1 MYNLYHFTDATK
13 GKKKQSSRSRKNKIQ
28 KLMIERI
35 TSHKEFP
42 ILKIVPNEY
51 NYSGEDNTENN
62 NASMSTSFWHAHMYN
77 VMIVTSCVLFSCPI
91 LLYPQHNSILYQE
104 YWYEP
109 ILSGSASFILTL
121 SLDTLIAIKYYI
133 KDESMVNSIVFIKLY
148 IATVSAWSL
157 TCSLAYLF
165 WTVGLGFNHPMPLTL
180 SLGYIQYATQYITLN
195 FLFYKKESLSEN
207 MKQRLRSF
215 TMSRIWALFIDLQ
228 YKGLDFVFTFLTPN
242 SSYQWIL
249 AFVIPLMREFNF
261 QILYRI
267 MYESLEVEDE
277 MIRIILIIGINSY
290 NSLYVAIK
298 LGQTA
303 TQMTS
308 IFILSIDFLLNIQA
322 GFKII
327 NLHRSTRAL
336 DIPRITRDL
345 KERDYHLSK
354 LILIELMEV
363 LVPFAYVITVLLA
376 YYGPNAEI
384 LGNIRNDYWQYKS
397 IDDIWKVVL
406 VVLAMFIIDGSSA
419 ILVGC
424 MLWKVCS
431 IHFLRETCKLI
442 GSSWPIIAVNI
453 ANYVNYVS
461 LNVFK
466 HLLRIIIKSYNK
478 CKTLMIIIKFLIH
491 IFSTI
496 SIY

>member
-1 MYNLYHFTDATK
+1 MFEQYQIFDLHYQKIYGFVMYNLFHFTDATK
-13 GKKKQSSRSRKNKIQ
+13 GKKKRSSRSRKNKSQ
-28 KLMIERI
+28 KLRIERI
-35 TSHKEFP
+35 TTNKEFP
-42 ILKIVPNEY
+42 ILKIVPHEY
-51 NYSGEDNTENN
+51 NYSGEDNAENN
-62 NASMSTSFWHAHMYN
+62 NASMSHGSTSFWHAHMYN

-121 SLDTLIAIKYYI
+121 SLDTLISLKFYF
-133 KDESMVNSIVFIKLY
+133 KDDSMVNLVVFLKLY

-157 TCSLAYLF
+157 TCSLVYLF

-207 MKQRLRSF
+207 MKQRLRSY
-215 TMSRIWALFIDLQ
+215 TMSRVWALFIDLQ
-228 YKGLDFVFTFLTPN
+228 FKGLDFVFTFLTSN

-267 MYESLEVEDE
+267 MYESLKVEDE
-277 MIRIILIIGINSY
+277 TIRIIPMIGINSY

-336 DIPRITRDL
+336 DSPSLTRDL
-345 KERDYHLSK
+345 KERDYHL
-354 LILIELMEV
+354 
-363 LVPFAYVITVLLA
+363 
-376 YYGPNAEI
+376 
-384 LGNIRNDYWQYKS
+384 
-397 IDDIWKVVL
+397 
-406 VVLAMFIIDGSSA
+406 
-419 ILVGC
+419 
-424 MLWKVCS
+424 
-431 IHFLRETCKLI
+431 
-442 GSSWPIIAVNI
+442 
-453 ANYVNYVS
+453 
-461 LNVFK
+461 
-466 HLLRIIIKSYNK
+466 
-478 CKTLMIIIKFLIH
+478 
-491 IFSTI
+491 
-496 SIY
+496 